1 MSAFFVTDAHIN
13 VMLTFA
19 LQNRIL
25 LPDPDTP
32 NVTVDLHGGDNA
44 TRIGRALLLQN
55 SRSMVARYGTNLKM
69 IPELAQYER
78 HAKNFVFRPDIRLRS
93 LGTMLPIAIIKASHC
108 FDYQACETDD
118 YETTPAAKIML
129 ALREG
134 AAHYLPHYAD
144 VPWAITDKIEP

>member
-1 MSAFFVTDAHIN
+1 MSAYFVSDAHIN

-25 LPDPDTP
+25 LPDPDVPATSL
-32 NVTVDLHGGDNA
+32 DLTATSNA

-55 SRSMVARYGTNLKM
+55 ARSLVARYGTRIEM
-69 IPELAQYER
+69 IPELARNES
-78 HAKNFVFRPDIRLRS
+78 HAKHFVFRPDIRLRS
-93 LGTMLPIAIIKASHC
+93 LGDFLPIAIIKASHC

-118 YETTPAAKIML
+118 YETNSAAKIMV

-144 VPWAITDKIEP
+144 MPWSITDKVDS

>member
-19 LQNRIL
+19 LQNHIL
-25 LPDPDTP
+25 LPDPEIP
-32 NVTVDLHGGDNA
+32 NVSLDLNA
-44 TRIGRALLLQN
+44 SENANRIGRALLLQN
-55 SRSMVARYGTNLKM
+55 ARSMVARYGTNLKM
-69 IPELAQYER
+69 IPELARYER

-93 LGTMLPIAIIKASHC
+93 LGAMLPVAIIKASHC

-118 YETTPAAKIML
+118 YESTSAAKIML

-134 AAHYLPHYAD
+134 ACRYLPHYAD
-144 VPWAITDKIEP
+144 VPWAITDKVEP